1 MEAKSQNNKSKYFIE
16 SLTEK
21 IFLISAS
28 VAVISLL
35 LIIGF
40 VFYKGLRPFI
50 IEGYSFWDF
59 IFGTQWIPSANK
71 YGILPMIV
79 ASLGAT
85 IGALLIGVP
94 VGILTS
100 IFIAEIAPKKIAK
113 IMSGAVELLAGI
125 PSVLYGVFGL
135 AIIVPTIQEVFNL
148 PKGQSLLA
156 VIIVLAIMMLPTV
169 ITVSETAIRAVPHA
183 YKEGSLALGASKT
196 ETIFKVIVPA
206 AKSGIMTG
214 VVLGIGRAIGETM
227 AVILVAGNTPVIPSS
242 IMDSVRPL
250 TTNIALEMGYAF
262 GTHQEMLFATGVVL
276 FTFILIL
283 NLVLVP
289 INRIGIYG
297 AIISS
302 IISDIFIF
310 AICFITLKKQITTK
324 LYVSKYI
331 VKPTIA
337 GVFMS
342 ITSYIMYNNIINKIQ
357 NNIIVLFVS
366 IFSGMMVYF
375 ILIIALKIL
384 TEEEIYM
391 LPYGQKLFRTFK
403 SKKQQMQVKSTH
415 TELPKHGNLRGK
427 RVCKKIKI
435 KKEGF

>member
-1 MEAKSQNNKSKYFIE
+1 MEAKSQNNKNKYFLE

-21 IFLISAS
+21 IFLVSAS

-50 IEGYSFWDF
+50 VEGYSFFDF
-59 IFGTQWIPSANK
+59 IFGTEWIPSANK

-85 IGALLIGVP
+85 FGSLVIGVP
-94 VGILTS
+94 IGILTA
-100 IFIAEIAPKKIAK
+100 IFIAEIAPKKLAK

-125 PSVLYGVFGL
+125 PSVLFGVFGL
-135 AIIVPTIQEVFNL
+135 AVIVPTIQDLFNL

-169 ITVSETAIRAVPHA
+169 ITVSETAIRAVPAA

-196 ETIFKVIVPA
+196 ETIFKVVIPA

-227 AVILVAGNTPVIPSS
+227 AVILVAGNTPVIPDS

-283 NLVLVP
+283 NLVL
-289 INRIGIYG
+289 
-297 AIISS
+297 S
-302 IISDIFIF
+302 
-310 AICFITLKKQITTK
+310 K
-324 LYVSKYI
+324 LS
-331 VKPTIA
+331 
-337 GVFMS
+337 
-342 ITSYIMYNNIINKIQ
+342 NK
-357 NNIIVLFVS
+357 
-366 IFSGMMVYF
+366 G
-375 ILIIALKIL
+375 
-384 TEEEIYM
+384 
-391 LPYGQKLFRTFK
+391 
-403 SKKQQMQVKSTH
+403 
-415 TELPKHGNLRGK
+415 GK
-427 RVCKKIKI
+427 
-435 KKEGF
+435 

>member
-1 MEAKSQNNKSKYFIE
+1 MEAKSQNNNSKYFIE

-135 AIIVPTIQEVFNL
+135 AIIVPTIQDVFNL

-169 ITVSETAIRAVPHA
+169 ITVSETAIRAVPNA

-283 NLVLVP
+283 NLVL
-289 INRIGIYG
+289 
-297 AIISS
+297 S
-302 IISDIFIF
+302 
-310 AICFITLKKQITTK
+310 K
-324 LYVSKYI
+324 LS
-331 VKPTIA
+331 
-337 GVFMS
+337 
-342 ITSYIMYNNIINKIQ
+342 NK
-357 NNIIVLFVS
+357 
-366 IFSGMMVYF
+366 G
-375 ILIIALKIL
+375 
-384 TEEEIYM
+384 
-391 LPYGQKLFRTFK
+391 
-403 SKKQQMQVKSTH
+403 
-415 TELPKHGNLRGK
+415 GK
-427 RVCKKIKI
+427 
-435 KKEGF
+435 

>member
-50 IEGYSFWDF
+50 VEGYSFWDF

-100 IFIAEIAPKKIAK
+100 IFIAEIAPKRISK

-135 AIIVPTIQEVFNL
+135 AIIVPTIQDVFNL

-169 ITVSETAIRAVPHA
+169 ITVSETAIRAVPNA

-206 AKSGIMTG
+206 ARLGIMTG

-242 IMDSVRPL
+242 IMDSIRPL

-283 NLVLVP
+283 NLVL
-289 INRIGIYG
+289 
-297 AIISS
+297 S
-302 IISDIFIF
+302 
-310 AICFITLKKQITTK
+310 K
-324 LYVSKYI
+324 LS
-331 VKPTIA
+331 
-337 GVFMS
+337 
-342 ITSYIMYNNIINKIQ
+342 NK
-357 NNIIVLFVS
+357 
-366 IFSGMMVYF
+366 G
-375 ILIIALKIL
+375 
-384 TEEEIYM
+384 
-391 LPYGQKLFRTFK
+391 
-403 SKKQQMQVKSTH
+403 
-415 TELPKHGNLRGK
+415 GK
-427 RVCKKIKI
+427 
-435 KKEGF
+435 

>member
-16 SLTEK
+16 SLTEN

-59 IFGTQWIPSANK
+59 MFGTQWIPSANK

-135 AIIVPTIQEVFNL
+135 AIIVPTIQDVFNL

-169 ITVSETAIRAVPHA
+169 ITVSETAIRAVPNA

-283 NLVLVP
+283 NLVL
-289 INRIGIYG
+289 
-297 AIISS
+297 S
-302 IISDIFIF
+302 
-310 AICFITLKKQITTK
+310 K
-324 LYVSKYI
+324 LS
-331 VKPTIA
+331 
-337 GVFMS
+337 
-342 ITSYIMYNNIINKIQ
+342 NK
-357 NNIIVLFVS
+357 
-366 IFSGMMVYF
+366 G
-375 ILIIALKIL
+375 
-384 TEEEIYM
+384 
-391 LPYGQKLFRTFK
+391 
-403 SKKQQMQVKSTH
+403 
-415 TELPKHGNLRGK
+415 GK
-427 RVCKKIKI
+427 
-435 KKEGF
+435 

>member
-59 IFGTQWIPSANK
+59 IFGTQWIPSANR

-169 ITVSETAIRAVPHA
+169 ITVSETAIRAVPNA

-283 NLVLVP
+283 NLVL
-289 INRIGIYG
+289 
-297 AIISS
+297 S
-302 IISDIFIF
+302 
-310 AICFITLKKQITTK
+310 K
-324 LYVSKYI
+324 LS
-331 VKPTIA
+331 
-337 GVFMS
+337 
-342 ITSYIMYNNIINKIQ
+342 NK
-357 NNIIVLFVS
+357 
-366 IFSGMMVYF
+366 G
-375 ILIIALKIL
+375 
-384 TEEEIYM
+384 
-391 LPYGQKLFRTFK
+391 
-403 SKKQQMQVKSTH
+403 
-415 TELPKHGNLRGK
+415 GK
-427 RVCKKIKI
+427 
-435 KKEGF
+435 

>member
-50 IEGYSFWDF
+50 VEGYSFWDF

-100 IFIAEIAPKKIAK
+100 IFIAEIAPKRISK

-135 AIIVPTIQEVFNL
+135 AIIVPTIQDVFNL

-169 ITVSETAIRAVPHA
+169 ITVSETAIRAVPNA

-196 ETIFKVIVPA
+196 ETIFKVIVPS

-283 NLVLVP
+283 NLVL
-289 INRIGIYG
+289 
-297 AIISS
+297 S
-302 IISDIFIF
+302 
-310 AICFITLKKQITTK
+310 K
-324 LYVSKYI
+324 LS
-331 VKPTIA
+331 
-337 GVFMS
+337 
-342 ITSYIMYNNIINKIQ
+342 NK
-357 NNIIVLFVS
+357 
-366 IFSGMMVYF
+366 G
-375 ILIIALKIL
+375 
-384 TEEEIYM
+384 
-391 LPYGQKLFRTFK
+391 
-403 SKKQQMQVKSTH
+403 
-415 TELPKHGNLRGK
+415 GK
-427 RVCKKIKI
+427 
-435 KKEGF
+435 